1 MSVVININIPYYKA
15 MNANN
20 SQRQYSPLDQLMMQ
34 VDTGLRTL
42 FGKPVI
48 TERANPQDAV
58 TDEQIKELSADEK
71 LLSARLM
78 RINHSGEVAAQ
89 GLYQGQAL
97 TAKLPEVRDKMQRAA
112 QEENDHLAWCERRLH
127 ELNSHTSYFN
137 PLWYFG
143 SVSIGALAGIAG
155 DKWSL
160 GFVAE
165 TEKQVIKHLDEHLAA
180 ISENDAESRAVLEQM
195 KVDEGHH
202 ATVALEAGGAELP
215 ELVKTLMGLTS
226 KVMTKTAYWF

>member
-1 MSVVININIPYYKA
+1 MSNTE
-15 MNANN
+15 
-20 SQRQYSPLDQLMMQ
+20 SSTRQYSPMDQLMIQ

-42 FGKPVI
+42 FGKPLV
-48 TERANPQDAV
+48 TERDDPQDTVAS
-58 TDEQIKELSADEK
+58 DSKKELSNSERIF
-71 LLSARLM
+71 SARLM
-78 RINHSGEVAAQ
+78 RVNHSGEVAAQ

-112 QEENDHLAWCERRLH
+112 EEENDHLAWCERRIK
-127 ELNSHTSYFN
+127 ELDSHTSYFN

-165 TEKQVIKHLDEHLAA
+165 TEKQVVKHLDEHLNS
-180 ISENDAESRAVLEQM
+180 ISENDLESRAVLEQM
-195 KVDEGHH
+195 KIDEGHH
-202 ATVALEAGGAELP
+202 ATVAIESGGAELP
-215 ELVKTLMGLTS
+215 EDVKTLMGLTS
-226 KVMTKTAYWF
+226 KVMTKTTYWF